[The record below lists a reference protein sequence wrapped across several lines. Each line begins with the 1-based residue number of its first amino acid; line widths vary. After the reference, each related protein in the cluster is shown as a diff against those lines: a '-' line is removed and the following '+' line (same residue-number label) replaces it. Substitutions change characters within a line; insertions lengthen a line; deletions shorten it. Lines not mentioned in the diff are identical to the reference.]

1 MTEATEKDPVI
12 TSRMYRPGQLQR
24 IALILSVT
32 AIFFSAFG
40 FWPYEDNKLWRM
52 FCVPNFA
59 VVLWVLII
67 SGLLLVR
74 GRHLEVFTVMPHV
87 SVLAYLTV
95 NIVSIAF
102 AGDISR
108 SLSFT
113 SKLGLILLGG
123 YALLGA
129 GLYSRTA
136 VKIVYV
142 VATLAVT
149 VCIGYCLLGRYF
161 FGSDGFGFFDSGFT
175 YGTYAGILVSMCGVY
190 LLSSGRILTT
200 SAGCALFAGGLF
212 SAGSIGMVF
221 AIAAGMVTAVGALRA
236 WAGRL
241 VIFATMVTCLLFIFG
256 RSSFSAELRDDA
268 MIVESDGVNLKQR
281 YIEWQAFLNLL
292 ERRWMPGTGAGCVND
307 YRSVF
312 YYRMPKLNTIKS
324 FDQNGYLATAA
335 ETGIAD
341 LVCFCWV
348 LAHYGKQGFCAL
360 KKRFNRPGS
369 ISCRIAAAN
378 MSGFTAACTANLF
391 SSVHYNGV
399 LIVFVLVLVL
409 IERSERIFDEF

>member
-1 MTEATEKDPVI
+1 MTEATEKAPVI
-12 TSRMYRPGQLQR
+12 TCRMYRFGQLQK

-40 FWPYEDNKLWRM
+40 FWPYEDNLLWRM
-52 FCVPNFA
+52 FCVPNF
-59 VVLWVLII
+59 VVIFWVLIV
-67 SGLLLVR
+67 GVLLMR
-74 GRHLEVFTVMPHV
+74 GRSSEFLSVIPHV
-87 SVLAYLTV
+87 SVLAYFSV

-108 SLSFT
+108 AVSFT

-136 VKIVYV
+136 MKIVYV

-149 VCIGYCLLGRYF
+149 VCIGYCLLGRYY
-161 FGSDGFGFFDSGFT
+161 FGSEGFGFFDSGLK
-175 YGTYAGILVSMCGVY
+175 YGTYVGILVSMCGVY
-190 LLSSGRILTT
+190 LLSSGRILTM
-200 SAGCALFAGGLF
+200 SGGLALLAGGLF
-212 SAGSIGMVF
+212 SSGSIGMVC
-221 AIAAGMVTAVGALRA
+221 AISAAMVTAAVLLQGLAE
-236 WAGRL
+236 RL
-241 VIFATMVTCLLFIFG
+241 LIVVTVLICLLLMF
-256 RSSFSAELRDDA
+256 SFASELRDDA
-268 MIVESDGVNLKQR
+268 RMSESDGVNLKQR

-292 ERRWMPGTGAGCVND
+292 ERRWMTGTGAGCVND

-312 YYRMPKLNTIKS
+312 YYRLPKLNTIKA

-335 ETGIAD
+335 ETGIAG

-348 LAHYGKQGFCAL
+348 LAHYGKQGFCTL
-360 KKRFNRPGS
+360 KKRFRQGG
-369 ISCRIAAAN
+369 IAWRIAVAN
-378 MSGFTAACTANLF
+378 MAGFIAACTANLF

-409 IERSERIFDEF
+409 IERSERVFDDF